1 MKIMIFLEWLLMWMA
16 VPFARGRVRFHSYSL
31 HRANYVKCIG
41 DFVRGVSLEK
51 QLGISHRPINLPQ
64 AGCSVT
70 ANPFS
75 NPSNSVN
82 FTCLFSRETHV
93 LPHCTSGDILLTL
106 DCFVCH
112 AFIAFNP
119 DDNLPCIILT
129 FALASTRS
137 ILRWCVD
144 N

>member
-1 MKIMIFLEWLLMWMA
+1 MKIMIFFVWLLLWMA
-16 VPFARGRVRFHSYSL
+16 VPFVRGRVRFHSHSL
-31 HRANYVKCIG
+31 HPANHVKCIG

-51 QLGISHRPINLPQ
+51 RLSISHRAVALPQ
-64 AGCSVT
+64 AGCSVI

-82 FTCLFSRETHV
+82 FTCLFSREAHA

-112 AFIAFNP
+112 IFIVFNP
-119 DDNLPCIILT
+119 DDILP
-129 FALASTRS
+129 
-137 ILRWCVD
+137 
-144 N
+144 